1 MVTQHSWNNS
11 MREYSIGWSVCL
23 LKAVPSPYSKKKK
36 RSLQI
41 RPNKKLLNESV
52 VSRLFQLYSWGM
64 SPKEYAI
71 NPANRTNTKVLAS
84 QPVKSL
90 LRRSNN
96 TVCQSHSTEG
106 LPWLSLRTYL
116 VEYYPGLVS

>member
-1 MVTQHSWNNS
+1 MVTQHSSGITVRVNTQWLVGLFTES
-11 MREYSIGWSVCL
+11 RSESL
-23 LKAVPSPYSKKKK
+23 FEKKK

-41 RPNKKLLNESV
+41 RPNKKLPNESV